1 MEDFYQILGVN
12 QNATQDEIK
21 KAYRKLAVEHHPDKG
36 GDENKF
42 KKISESYDTIGD
54 EKKRAQYDN
63 QKRNPFANMGGG
75 GGGFNPFEEM
85 FNQMHSQ
92 RKRAV
97 PDKIVE
103 VVVGAV
109 ESYNGSEKNI
119 TYTRSHNCGGCNGT
133 GGERINCGSC
143 GGSGFITQQ
152 IGTGLFTQIISP
164 DTSSIVQLI
173 FGLEMMLVTF
183 VWFSLVSFL
192 FSNSL
197 IKSKITKF
205 QHRIE
210 KVTGVILIA
219 LGIKIAMTSHN

>member
-1 MEDFYQILGVN
+1 MFLSQLITVAVVHLFAVMTPGPDFAIVTRNSLVYSRKIGVYTSLGIALGISVHVLYSLLGIGLLISKSIILFNIIKFIGAGYLIYIGYKSLKAKLIPHN
-12 QNATQDEIK
+12 ENEEIFKKQNNISEIK
-21 KAYRKLAVEHHPDKG
+21 AFNNGFLTNVLNPKATLFFLA
-36 GDENKF
+36 
-42 KKISESYDTIGD
+42 
-54 EKKRAQYDN
+54 
-63 QKRNPFANMGGG
+63 
-75 GGGFNPFEEM
+75 
-85 FNQMHSQ
+85 
-92 RKRAV
+92 
-97 PDKIVE
+97 
-103 VVVGAV
+103 
-109 ESYNGSEKNI
+109 
-119 TYTRSHNCGGCNGT
+119 
-133 GGERINCGSC
+133 
-143 GGSGFITQQ
+143 
-152 IGTGLFTQIISP
+152 LFTQIISP